1 MRIFRKL
8 MSEMF
13 VNHVTVVLLSVICIL
28 TANLSHARSISYKPY
43 ALKEFSK
50 INEKDYSFSEK
61 SPYVLEDKFQK
72 NISEF
77 PLEFTADLENIYS
90 IEYFN
95 NDPSRHEKSAKI
107 NYSLDPQI
115 NWIEFQSRLNQSNRL
130 LAKLISCSSKEDYK
144 KYYFEYEFLN
154 CPDLKDK
161 INNFRH
167 EIASFLI
174 NTQFTSFNLR
184 EFYSLNIFNRKNI
197 LSDSESEVLLNSI
210 SQKDIEYKERN
221 KDNKK
226 LVSSFFRSTS
236 DSNLEKID
244 INPLLV
250 QILIEL
256 SSLLVVG
263 ENSEGFYIPAF
274 STYEKNYDFFVSSFS
289 FPKYY
294 ELIAFYDQEINPA
307 ATYVFTG
314 LTESNFE
321 LIESSYRKAM
331 RKRGSKDRESAL
343 READVRNQIYLLR
356 PEKPDLVSG
365 SPMRLLGQEFKQ
377 VARLGIFSLR
387 FLAELSMVLKKEDF
401 GFLPKAY
408 HEHFAYLALDNRA
421 FWLRSK
427 FISKNHVRLR
437 LNDELPVPSL
447 AKWIAGISGEYTNNN
462 RLSAFCKSASFSSS
476 CQDDYEVLG
485 LLNHLRFYV
494 EKSFP
499 DIRNIREDLL

>member
-1 MRIFRKL
+1 M
-8 MSEMF
+8 
-13 VNHVTVVLLSVICIL
+13 
-28 TANLSHARSISYKPY
+28 
-43 ALKEFSK
+43 
-50 INEKDYSFSEK
+50 
-61 SPYVLEDKFQK
+61 
-72 NISEF
+72 
-77 PLEFTADLENIYS
+77 
-90 IEYFN
+90 
-95 NDPSRHEKSAKI
+95 
-107 NYSLDPQI
+107 
-115 NWIEFQSRLNQSNRL
+115 
-130 LAKLISCSSKEDYK
+130 
-144 KYYFEYEFLN
+144 
-154 CPDLKDK
+154 
-161 INNFRH
+161 
-167 EIASFLI
+167 
-174 NTQFTSFNLR
+174 
-184 EFYSLNIFNRKNI
+184 
-197 LSDSESEVLLNSI
+197 
-210 SQKDIEYKERN
+210 
-221 KDNKK
+221 
-226 LVSSFFRSTS
+226 
-236 DSNLEKID
+236 
-244 INPLLV
+244 
-250 QILIEL
+250 
-256 SSLLVVG
+256 VG

-274 STYEKNYDFFVSSFS
+274 STYEKNFDFFVSSFS